1 MKPKVQGN
9 SLLSFHP
16 ADDRK
21 PGMKI
26 ELQEESSY
34 SESLKKDWEKL
45 LSASR
50 YQNPF
55 LTPTWNEI
63 WLKHF
68 GNNQSL
74 KVVLFRALGGTL
86 LALGTFVNS
95 CGEKGEKGLALM
107 GSTDVWDYRDL
118 IISPGNEEETF
129 TALAGFFKE
138 GPWDYLEFNG
148 ISEFSP
154 TAQLLSPLMKS
165 SGFQVIQEIE
175 EIAVYLDLHPNWENF
190 LEGLNSK
197 DRHELRRKM
206 RRMEK
211 ETNFELSRVE
221 EPLSHSGKMEV
232 FFDLHRKSRAD
243 KAEFMTA
250 QMESY
255 FREIATRFQER
266 GWLNLS
272 FLKIEGKEIATYF
285 SFDFEETEY
294 VYNSGYDPQF
304 SRFSPG
310 IILAAHCIRRAIE
323 KRMVRFNFLRGR
335 EDYKY
340 RLGGKEEKIYRIRVE
355 KG

>member
-1 MKPKVQGN
+1 
-9 SLLSFHP
+9 
-16 ADDRK
+16 
-21 PGMKI
+21 MKI
-26 ELQEESSY
+26 ELHEESSY
-34 SESLKKDWEKL
+34 SESLKKEWERI

-50 YQNPF
+50 YRNPF

-68 GNNQSL
+68 GNTQNLQ
-74 KVVLFRALGGTL
+74 VIHFRALEGTL

-118 IISPGNEEETF
+118 IISSGNEEETF
-129 TALAGFFKE
+129 IALAGFFKE
-138 GPWDYLEFNG
+138 GPWDYLEFKG
-148 ISEFSP
+148 VSEFSP
-154 TAQLLSPLMKS
+154 TAHALPLIMKS

-175 EIAVYLDLHPNWENF
+175 EIAVYLDLPPTWENF

-211 ETNFELSRVE
+211 EINFELSKVE
-221 EPLSHSGKMEV
+221 EPFAHAGEMEI
-232 FFDLHRKSRAD
+232 FFDLHRKSRTD

-255 FREIATRFQER
+255 FREIATRFQEK

-272 FLKIEGKEIATYF
+272 FLKSAGKEIATYF
-285 SFDFEETEY
+285 SFDFEATEY

-304 SRFSPG
+304 RRFSPG
-310 IILAAHCIRRAIE
+310 IILAAQCIRRAIE
-323 KRMVRFNFLRGR
+323 KKMVRFNFLRGR

-340 RLGGKEEKIYRIRVE
+340 HLGGKEEKIYRIRVE
-355 KG
+355 KR